1 MDNFKVLLCL
11 FGEDKFRSTS
21 IGNSTRSKD
30 RPAFENEKL
39 QATATPNIIRVL
51 VFPNTVLQPRYS
63 IRKGIRR
70 VVLILI
76 ALIAPIYL
84 VGCGGG
90 PSVTAQLTPPSATS
104 SGPGTTGTTDT
115 GSTGTTDTGGTG
127 STGTTGT
134 GSTGTGSTGTG
145 GTGSTDTGGA
155 GTPLFSQVGSTLTI
169 SNCLPGQSI
178 LYRTDSGKVT
188 IASTLYSG
196 PITVTTDEVVSAI
209 CATIGAYQT
218 NLQSE
223 SSGAA
228 CGVGPSGSPSTTT
241 FGSWTC
247 QNSGGT
253 GTLTPSNLVWA
264 FGTTNTATITAPAN
278 SGSSVQALFKW
289 QFGGSVDPRAPTCDT
304 CTEQVKDIK
313 FTVIGTGLENQEF
326 DSPQYDRTHGNT
338 DRQNG
343 TQCQGPSGLIEV
355 DSGNAGGWTQTTASC
370 STWTNGTTH
379 EVVNRVD
386 HDLSGSCPGGRGCA
400 LYKYIWIDG
409 VLTKLLGN
417 YSNTQGYSR
426 ASGTAWGWQFQPD
439 MRPTGGS
446 AVTGGWTIISATVA
460 LGIGDES
467 AVASYTAS

>member
-1 MDNFKVLLCL
+1 MDNFKVLFCL
-11 FGEDKFRSTS
+11 LGGSKLRPRLLST
-21 IGNSTRSKD
+21 NSTCSHD
-30 RPAFENEKL
+30 RHAHGNKNL
-39 QATATPNIIRVL
+39 QSSIHLQTSNISRFRLTHRRATHLIR
-51 VFPNTVLQPRYS
+51 
-63 IRKGIRR
+63 IHIRR
-70 VVLILI
+70 LALMLVAIL
-76 ALIAPIYL
+76 APVYL
-84 VGCGGG
+84 AGCGGG
-90 PSVTAQLTPPSATS
+90 ASVTSQLTPPASTS
-104 SGPGTTGTTDT
+104 TGTGTTG
-115 GSTGTTDTGGTG
+115 TGGTG
-127 STGTTGT
+127 STGTGTTGT
-134 GSTGTGSTGTG
+134 GSTGTGGTGT
-145 GTGSTDTGGA
+145 T

-178 LYRTDSGKVT
+178 FYRTDSGKVT

-196 PITVTTDEVVSAI
+196 PITVTTGDVVSAI

-223 SSGAA
+223 SSGAT

-253 GTLTPSNLVWA
+253 GTVTPSNLVWV
-264 FGTTNTATITAPAN
+264 FGATNTATVTAPAH

-289 QFGGSVDPRAPTCDT
+289 QFGGSVDPKAPTCDT

-326 DSPQYDRTHGNT
+326 DSPQYDRTHGKT

-343 TQCQGPSGLIEV
+343 TQCQGSSGLIEV

-386 HDLSGSCPGGRGCA
+386 HDLTGSCPGGRGCA

-417 YSNTQGYSR
+417 YSNTQGYSG
-426 ASGTAWGWQFQPD
+426 AAGTAWGWQFQPD
-439 MRPTGGS
+439 MLPTGSS
-446 AVTGGWTIISATVA
+446 AATGGWNIISATVA
-460 LGIGDES
+460 LGFGDES

>member
-1 MDNFKVLLCL
+1 MDNFKVLFCL
-11 FGEDKFRSTS
+11 LGGSKLRPRLLST
-21 IGNSTRSKD
+21 NSTCSHD
-30 RPAFENEKL
+30 RHAHGNKNL
-39 QATATPNIIRVL
+39 QSSIHLQTSNISHFRLTHRRATHLIR
-51 VFPNTVLQPRYS
+51 
-63 IRKGIRR
+63 IHIRR
-70 VVLILI
+70 LALMLVAIL
-76 ALIAPIYL
+76 APVYL
-84 VGCGGG
+84 AGCGGG
-90 PSVTAQLTPPSATS
+90 ASVTSQLTPPASTS
-104 SGPGTTGTTDT
+104 TGTGTTGT
-115 GSTGTTDTGGTG
+115 G
-127 STGTTGT
+127 GT

-145 GTGSTDTGGA
+145 TTGTGSTGTGGTGTT

-178 LYRTDSGKVT
+178 FYRTDSGKVT

-196 PITVTTDEVVSAI
+196 PITVTTGEVVSAI

-223 SSGAA
+223 SSGAT
-228 CGVGPSGSPSTTT
+228 CGVGSSGSQSTTT

-247 QNSGGT
+247 QNGGGT
-253 GTLTPSNLVWA
+253 GTITPSNLVWA
-264 FGTTNTATITAPAN
+264 FGTTNTAIITAPAN

-289 QFGGSVDPRAPTCDT
+289 QFGGSVDPKAPTCDT

-313 FTVIGTGLENQEF
+313 FTVIGTELENQEF

-343 TQCQGPSGLIEV
+343 TQCQGSSGLIEV

-386 HDLSGSCPGGRGCA
+386 HDLTGSCPGGRGCA

-417 YSNTQGYSR
+417 YSNTQGYSK

-460 LGIGDES
+460 LGFGDES